1 MHPKLSILTTA
12 DTCYIPWADQ
22 DLLRDL
28 DELEVSAKATVVD
41 RWMTPDLTQTGTVHM
56 FEIIYCG
63 HISTHF
69 PGVVNPRKLNNN
81 PPILHDASWYYSDT
95 TINGWDWNIWNHPRM
110 IYSCLP
116 LDLPPGGA
124 RPLKLSLTRS
134 AVRKLPTNDSL
145 ETDVVWTEALPWHG
159 STSMSVSWPMIYMML
174 IQTYLNPGLLFFQ
187 GSVEPIPDFGESV
200 LIFRPKKKGRAL
212 LFWWRWSERLLFWR
226 ILGVELR
233 DRGRIW

>member
-1 MHPKLSILTTA
+1 
-12 DTCYIPWADQ
+12 
-22 DLLRDL
+22 
-28 DELEVSAKATVVD
+28 
-41 RWMTPDLTQTGTVHM
+41 
-56 FEIIYCG
+56 
-63 HISTHF
+63 
-69 PGVVNPRKLNNN
+69 
-81 PPILHDASWYYSDT
+81 
-95 TINGWDWNIWNHPRM
+95 M

-212 LFWWRWSERLLFWR
+212 LF
-226 ILGVELR
+226 
-233 DRGRIW
+233 